1 MNKSAKI
8 HILALAGIA
17 LTATATLFVLPALK
31 HLSWTK
37 PFSFSGFT
45 QTTAAESNP
54 AAFKNLVLAQDNI
67 HVRFENRDLSLRLPI
82 YHDVNR
88 YYLPITEI
96 LQTMGGTQTLE
107 ANTLSLSLNGMPKI
121 LNLLDNTYS
130 QGGQFVPLKNKAL
143 VKEDIV
149 YLSLF
154 DMHKLFDLK
163 IDWDVPQ
170 KTLSLY
176 YDRDKL
182 ERLAPATTGKPAL
195 IRLEDI
201 SATRFYTLPRSLEK
215 LRIVADYLY
224 QQHVPFHVA
233 WVPRYIDP
241 RPANKIDVDI
251 SEQYSMDNANFV
263 YTLDYMLDRDGLI
276 GLHGYTHQYG
286 NSESISGLEFH
297 TPYAA
302 GQEIPATD
310 AYALERINAAKK
322 AAAKLEIPYS
332 FFEAPHYAM
341 YGSQLKVAENNFDY
355 IYEHYPGAPN
365 QITVKKNAG
374 RTTKYIPTPLDY
386 VVGKKDTDRMLQK
399 IRSLKPGVLA
409 SFFYHPYID
418 FDSIT
423 LAKEADGYP
432 TYTYAPDSVLHRLLK
447 AFREQGYRF
456 EKITDLKT

>member
-1 MNKSAKI
+1 MKI
-8 HILALAGIA
+8 CILALGIV
-17 LTATATLFVLPALK
+17 LTATAALFALPGLK
-31 HLSWTK
+31 HISWKGT
-37 PFSFSGFT
+37 PTEFSPG
-45 QTTAAESNP
+45 N
-54 AAFKNLVLAQDNI
+54 FKNLALAQGDI
-67 HVRFENRDLSLRLPI
+67 HVRFENRDLSLHMPI
-82 YHDVNR
+82 YHNVNR

-96 LQTMGGTQTLE
+96 LQTIGGTQTLQ
-107 ANTLSLSLNGMPKI
+107 ANTLSLTLNGKTQT
-121 LNLLDNTYS
+121 LNLQDNTYS
-130 QGGQFVPLKNKAL
+130 QEGRSVPLKSKAL
-143 VKEDIV
+143 AEGDIV

-154 DMHKLFDLK
+154 DLHKLFNLK
-163 IDWDVPQ
+163 IDWDVPH

-176 YDRDKL
+176 YDRDKS
-182 ERLAPATTGKPAL
+182 ERLAPAATGKPAL

-201 SATRFYTLPRSLEK
+201 SASHFYALPQSLEK
-215 LRIVADYLY
+215 LRIVSDYLY
-224 QQHVPFHVA
+224 QEHIPFHVA

-241 RPANKIDVDI
+241 RPAYKTDVDI

-286 NSESISGLEFH
+286 NSESIAGLEFH
-297 TPYAA
+297 TSNP
-302 GQEIPATD
+302 GGKEIPTTD
-310 AYALERINAAKK
+310 EYALERINAAKK
-322 AAAKLEIPYS
+322 AAEKLGIPYT

-341 YGSQLKVAENNFDY
+341 YGNQLKVAENNFDY
-355 IYEHYPGAPN
+355 IYEYYPGAPN
-365 QITVKKNAG
+365 QITVKKNVG

-386 VVGKKDTDRMLQK
+386 VDGKKDTDRMLQK

-423 LAKEADGYP
+423 LAKETDGYP

-447 AFREQGYRF
+447 AFREQGYHF